1 MQCVFTVSRELIVSD
16 IAVSKTNLLVL
27 NNEGICFEA
36 VHKPRK
42 GGSNETPG
50 GSAGSSQ
57 DTSNRAKAVTSF
69 FKFDRSQCDVLKV
82 RQRLPGVYRGVKCSV
97 DPKGRNFCVLQVKK
111 TSNLNYTQSQ

>member
-42 GGSNETPG
+42 GSNETL
-50 GSAGSSQ
+50 GSAGSQ
-57 DTSNRAKAVTSF
+57 DRDTSNRAKAVTSF

-82 RQRLPGVYRGVKCSV
+82 RQRLTGVYRGVKCSV